1 MISALQATPALRSP
15 RNFLAA
21 AWKHLRLPRPTP
33 IQYEIIEWMA
43 RGPNRLVVKGFRG
56 VGKSW
61 ICSVFAAWT
70 WAMDP
75 DTKILVAS
83 GSAKRAGDFTTF
95 VRQLIETWDVLAE
108 LRPHADALRD
118 SKLSFDVSGTSLAH
132 APSLSSLGIAGQLTG
147 NRADIIIAD
156 DVETESNSDTPVKR
170 EKIAAHVREFP
181 SILSPGG
188 KIIFLGTDQS
198 EQSLY
203 RSLEGMGYQVRVW
216 PVQYP
221 DPALA
226 AALDRTLAP
235 SIAEALAA
243 DPALAGTPTDPDR
256 FPMEEVMVRQAEL
269 GRSRF
274 QLQFQLDPRMSDQD
288 RYPLRLSDL
297 VVMPCDPTTAP
308 ERVVYGQR
316 VEAPVPCLGF
326 AGDRYWTPVH
336 VSTQW
341 APYQG
346 KILALDPAGRGKD
359 ETVACVVGQLNGF
372 LYLLE
377 MRGWVGEGYSDEVLG
392 QVAEMA
398 ARHRVSG
405 VVVEANFG
413 DGMVTRLLEPHLGRS
428 GHHCSIE
435 EVKHAIQKERRILD
449 TLEPV
454 VQQHRLVVNQQV
466 LMDDLRPIP
475 GLPDSQQLPYR
486 LAYQI
491 SRLTR
496 DKGCLRHDDR
506 VDALAIAAAWW
517 KDAMAQDAVRRQA
530 EARSADMTEEL
541 RRFEELAERS
551 GQGSVRP
558 APGWLHRATGHAAPK
573 PRQQAPRPGEPRR
586 AWTPDWPTPARGWR
600 GSRR

>member
-1 MISALQATPALRSP
+1 MEW
-15 RNFLAA
+15 LA
-21 AWKHLRLPRPTP
+21 
-33 IQYEIIEWMA
+33 Q
-43 RGPNRLVVKGFRG
+43 GPNRLVVKGFRG

-61 ICSVFAAWT
+61 ICSAFACWS

-75 DTKILVAS
+75 DKKIMVAS

-95 VRQLIETWDVLAE
+95 VRQLLETWDVLEE
-108 LRPHADALRD
+108 LRPQLDALRD

-203 RSLEGMGYQVRVW
+203 RSLEGLGYHVRVW
-216 PVQYP
+216 PVMYP
-221 DPALA
+221 DPGLA
-226 AALDRTLAP
+226 AALDLTLA
-235 SIAEALAA
+235 STLRDELQA
-243 DPALAGTPTDPDR
+243 DPSLAGQPTDPSR
-256 FPMEEVMVRQAEL
+256 FPAEEIMMRQAEL

-297 VVMPCDPTTAP
+297 IVMHLDPDSAP
-308 ERVVYGQR
+308 ETLVYGQR
-316 VEAPVPCLGF
+316 VAADVPCLGF
-326 AGDRYWTPVH
+326 AGDRYWTPTRVGDR
-336 VSTQW
+336 W

-346 KILALDPAGRGKD
+346 KVLALDPAGRGKD
-359 ETVACVVGQLNGF
+359 ETVAAVVGQLNGF

-377 MRGWVGEGYSDEVLG
+377 MRGWVGEGFSDATMG
-392 QVAEMA
+392 AVAEMA
-398 ARHRVSG
+398 ARYRVAS
-405 VVVEANFG
+405 VVIEANFG
-413 DGMVTRLLEPHLGRS
+413 DGMVGRLLEPHLHRT
-428 GHHCSIE
+428 GHHCAVE
-435 EVKHAIQKERRILD
+435 EIKHATQKERRILD

-475 GLPDSQQLPYR
+475 NMPDSQQLPYR
-486 LAYQI
+486 LAYQL

-496 DKGCLRHDDR
+496 DRGCLRHDDR

-517 KDAMAQDAVRRQA
+517 RDAMAQDAARRA
-530 EARSADMTEEL
+530 KEAMSADLVAEFKRFDDAATRSL
-541 RRFEELAERS
+541 RER
-551 GQGSVRP
+551 QGPNRGWLERAAGRARP
-558 APGWLHRATGHAAPK
+558 APGRRFA
-573 PRQQAPRPGEPRR
+573 RPGGQSPH
-586 AWTPDWPTPARGWR
+586 WTPG
-600 GSRR
+600 

>member
-1 MISALQATPALRSP
+1 MIESFKANPGLQDP

-21 AWKHLRLPRPTP
+21 AWRHLRLPAPTP
-33 IQYEIIEWMA
+33 IQYQIIEWLA
-43 RGPNRLVVKGFRG
+43 HGPNRLVVKGFRG

-61 ICSVFAAWT
+61 ICSAYACWAWGV
-70 WAMDP
+70 DP
-75 DTKILVAS
+75 DKKILVAS

-95 VRQLIETWDVLAE
+95 VRQLLETWDVLEE
-108 LRPHADALRD
+108 LRPQLDALRD

-147 NRADIIIAD
+147 NRADIVIAD

-170 EKIAAHVREFP
+170 EKIASHVREFP

-203 RSLEGMGYQVRVW
+203 RSLEGLGYQVRVW

-221 DPALA
+221 DPGLA
-226 AALDRTLAP
+226 AALAATLA
-235 SIAEALAA
+235 ATLAA
-243 DPALAGTPTDPDR
+243 DLERDPGLAGQPTDPAR
-256 FPMEEVMVRQAEL
+256 FPAEEIMLRQAEL

-297 VVMPCDPTTAP
+297 IVMHLDPDSAP
-308 ERVVYGQR
+308 EMLVYGQR
-316 VEAPVPCLGF
+316 VAADVPCLGF
-326 AGDRYWTPVH
+326 SGDRYWTPTRVGER
-336 VSTQW
+336 W

-359 ETVACVVGQLNGF
+359 ETVAAVVGQLNGF

-377 MRGWVGEGYSDEVLG
+377 MRGWVGEGYNDTTLG
-392 QVAEMA
+392 AIADMA
-398 ARHRVSG
+398 AKYRVSG
-405 VVVEANFG
+405 VVIEANFG
-413 DGMVTRLLEPHLGRS
+413 DGMVGRLLEPHLHRT
-428 GHHCSIE
+428 GHHCSVE

-449 TLEPV
+449 TLEPII
-454 VQQHRLVVNQQV
+454 QQHRLVIHQQV

-475 GLPDSQQLPYR
+475 GLPDSHQLPYR
-486 LAYQI
+486 LAYQV

-517 KDAMAQDAVRRQA
+517 KDAMAQDAARRSKDAMSADLLA
-530 EARSADMTEEL
+530 EFKRFDDAATRSIREREGPARDWMARS
-541 RRFEELAERS
+541 
-551 GQGSVRP
+551 
-558 APGWLHRATGHAAPK
+558 TGHVPA
-573 PRQQAPRPGEPRR
+573 RPGQQSRRPGGPGPR
-586 AWTPDWPTPARGWR
+586 WTQDWPTRG
-600 GSRR
+600 